1 MQCKLNISYIQEQAE
16 AQSNLSLKTK
26 FLLLQKWLEI
36 RLQPSRISKFSL
48 GRPLK
53 HLPPTKRERQTPS
66 RALPQIAPIAFM
78 HAFGVRII
86 YFFLLTPLSI
96 LFFSHVFPRFVQR
109 PILLFTDSCFRHPL
123 FDLRGTRKVEIRHTN
138 FHFSSKKVTSK
149 SRKVEVFDLTNVKKL
164 STFRPKKAKVEK
176 LKSRK
181 VEKLKSRKVEKLK
194 S

>member
-1 MQCKLNISYIQEQAE
+1 MFIIWTGQK
-16 AQSNLSLKTK
+16 LSLLVVETMIHYHMEI
-26 FLLLQKWLEI
+26 FLIL
-36 RLQPSRISKFSL
+36 SKFSN
-48 GRPLK
+48 
-53 HLPPTKRERQTPS
+53 QAV
-66 RALPQIAPIAFM
+66 ALQVDYKY
-78 HAFGVRII
+78 H
-86 YFFLLTPLSI
+86 TE
-96 LFFSHVFPRFVQR
+96 
-109 PILLFTDSCFRHPL
+109 SCFRHPL

-149 SRKVEVFDLTNVKKL
+149 SRKVEVFDLTTVKKL